1 MYPISKYKF
10 FTNPKTNEVIAVS
23 TFAGR
28 TVKGHAKCHS
38 NDAFNLEIGQKLAS
52 LRCGQKIALK
62 RVARARKC
70 VERAKYEYN
79 HALAMYL
86 KMIDYLNDSENEL
99 AEIESE
105 LAEFERKI

>member
-62 RVARARKC
+62 RVARARRC
-70 VERAKYEYN
+70 VERAEYEYN
-79 HALAMYL
+79 HALEMRER
-86 KMIDYLNDSENEL
+86 MIDYLNDAEDEL
-99 AEIESE
+99 VEIESE
-105 LAEFERKI
+105 LAEFERTI

>member
-38 NDAFNLEIGQKLAS
+38 NDAFNLEIGQKLAA

-62 RVARARKC
+62 RVARARRC
-70 VERAKYEYN
+70 VERAKYEYE
-79 HALAMYL
+79 HALEML
-86 KMIDYLNDSENEL
+86 VKMIGYQNDSEGEL

-105 LAEFERKI
+105 LAEFERTI